1 MFVLLYMSYMCER
14 ARASPRAGIWGS
26 GARRVSAIRRVWF
39 RAYLV
44 IPDDLGCG
52 GSGGPKCPLFAVAV
66 QEDQATVFGKSN
78 LLVLREQDCRSLR
91 ELQLLGLPKVRAIQR
106 FSRGNM
112 SRFVMV
118 VSESPIES
126 FSFLKEHNLKVGKKV
141 HE

>member
-66 QEDQATVFGKSN
+66 QEDQVSVSQFA
-78 LLVLREQDCRSLR
+78 
-91 ELQLLGLPKVRAIQR
+91 A
-106 FSRGNM
+106 
-112 SRFVMV
+112 SRFQAMEPLLPRV
-118 VSESPIES
+118 VTLCCG
-126 FSFLKEHNLKVGKKV
+126 FAA
-141 HE
+141 